1 MQKPMRYTLLGIV
14 LLVIILMTTCDQ
26 KEDQPL
32 FTFIFMTDIHVQ
44 PEREASAGLSQAL
57 VKAEALHPDLIVTG
71 GDLIMDALGQSYGRA
86 DSLYQLYDQLTANVK
101 VPIYNTLGNHEVF
114 GLYEKSGISPD
125 HPEYGKQMFLNRMD
139 LKQTYYSFDHK
150 GWHFVILDAI
160 GFTDDRRYYGH
171 IDSLQLEWLAEDL
184 AGAGPEK
191 PIIMSTHIPFVSVVP
206 QLVNGSQEPV
216 GKGYIIINSHEV
228 IEVIEPYNVKLV
240 LQGHLHHLEETA
252 VRDMS
257 FVTAGSVSARW
268 WLGPY
273 EGTEEGFLHVKVYPD
288 SLDWGY
294 VDYGWEVAKKEVST
308 QK

>member
-1 MQKPMRYTLLGIV
+1 M
-14 LLVIILMTTCDQ
+14 
-26 KEDQPL
+26 
-32 FTFIFMTDIHVQ
+32 
-44 PEREASAGLSQAL
+44 
-57 VKAEALHPDLIVTG
+57 
-71 GDLIMDALGQSYGRA
+71 
-86 DSLYQLYDQLTANVK
+86 
-101 VPIYNTLGNHEVF
+101 
-114 GLYEKSGISPD
+114 
-125 HPEYGKQMFLNRMD
+125 
-139 LKQTYYSFDHK
+139 
-150 GWHFVILDAI
+150 DAI